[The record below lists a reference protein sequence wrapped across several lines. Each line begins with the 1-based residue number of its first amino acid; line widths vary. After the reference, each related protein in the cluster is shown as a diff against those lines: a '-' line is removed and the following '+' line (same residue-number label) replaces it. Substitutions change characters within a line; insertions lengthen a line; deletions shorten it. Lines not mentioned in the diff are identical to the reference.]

1 MRKDRISFL
10 RKVKSYWC
18 FKDKIFLIKIMGGY
32 GHKIVSST
40 PPKIPTRKSTQKP
53 GIKMLTTQQMIQRLL
68 ITLAQ
73 IKASNTSENLLNEI
87 RPIISLH
94 WAKEIIKKDLTILW
108 IQYTCNAIWKLY
120 SWIQTSKTSNPHK
133 IVLTYKIKLKRR
145 GKYIALSNLSIYYIW
160 KNI

>member
-40 PPKIPTRKSTQKP
+40 PPK
-53 GIKMLTTQQMIQRLL
+53 LTTQQMIKRLL

-73 IKASNTSENLLNEI
+73 IKAGNTSENLLNEI